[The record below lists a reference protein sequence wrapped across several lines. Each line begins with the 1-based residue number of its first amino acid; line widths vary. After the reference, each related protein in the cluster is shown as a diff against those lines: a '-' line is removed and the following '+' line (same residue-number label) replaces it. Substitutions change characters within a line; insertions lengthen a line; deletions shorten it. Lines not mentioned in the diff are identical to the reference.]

1 MKPPAPGWSSWC
13 LIFFFRIVPFSDN
26 LLSLSVL
33 AGRARKKAKR
43 RARKKEPTD
52 AEYEFEYVP
61 CPNCETPLEAR
72 SWGEKRLRRIE
83 VKTDDSWVLLYIA
96 GEFYCSVSIVYF
108 VLTISFDCIIFFS
121 GDLVLPCCICLAVD
135 DDLSHSDW
143 RKSTMHK
150 EQLQSHMLNR
160 YEFLCKLITFPHD
173 WTSLLLDC
181 SRLRQHLARKHDM
194 LSRNPEVECMRD
206 YAKTLLCPLL
216 HEARGCKVRQKKTR
230 WRVKD
235 EYDIFRVLFPLSH
248 FFLNLI

>member
-96 GEFYCSVSIVYF
+96 GECLWTVSIAHC
-108 VLTISFDCIIFFS
+108 ISICRFDCIIFFRRS
-121 GDLVLPCCICLAVD
+121 GA
-135 DDLSHSDW
+135 
-143 RKSTMHK
+143 
-150 EQLQSHMLNR
+150 
-160 YEFLCKLITFPHD
+160 
-173 WTSLLLDC
+173 
-181 SRLRQHLARKHDM
+181 
-194 LSRNPEVECMRD
+194 
-206 YAKTLLCPLL
+206 TLLYVSC
-216 HEARGCKVRQKKTR
+216 GGR
-230 WRVKD
+230 WSEPFRLEKI
-235 EYDIFRVLFPLSH
+235 YDAQGPASVSYVE
-248 FFLNLI
+248 